1 MKQFIFNMITDTM
14 HITSQVHDLEG
25 IDNIDDIINKISSYN
40 QEHINYYWLGIHSY
54 QPIWNLQ
61 KKLHKL
67 RINKKIGDSVLLLEH
82 KHVYTLGKN
91 ADENHIL
98 PSKPKDTDIIKID
111 RGGDVTYHGPGQLV
125 GYPIIDLHNYK
136 MSISWYMNVLS
147 QSIIDI
153 LKDLNIEAYYKED
166 YVGVWIEDQKVAA
179 FGVRLAK
186 WTTMH
191 GFALNIHTNL
201 DYFESMIP
209 CGIFEYGVTSV
220 QNFINKELKVKDIAN
235 IYPKYFSNHLN
246 KGIA

>member
-1 MKQFIFNMITDTM
+1 MIADT
-14 HITSQVHDLEG
+14 IQSQVHNLEALDH
-25 IDNIDDIINKISSYN
+25 IEDIISKISSHN
-40 QEHINYYWLGIHSY
+40 QEQINCYWLGTHSY

-61 KKLHKL
+61 KRLHKL
-67 RINKKIGDSVLLLEH
+67 RVDKKIGDIVLLLEH

-98 PSKPKDTDIIKID
+98 PSKPNNADIIKID

-147 QSIIDI
+147 QSIIDM
-153 LKDLNIEAYYKED
+153 LKDLNIEAYYKDD
-166 YVGVWIEDQKVAA
+166 YVGVWIEDEKVAA

-191 GFALNIHTNL
+191 GFALNIKPEMKYF
-201 DYFESMIP
+201 DYMIP
-209 CGIFEYGVTSV
+209 CGIFEYGVTSIHDLL
-220 QNFINKELKVKDIAN
+220 QKDIALED
-235 IYPKYFSNHLN
+235 IMKTVASNFERIFLE
-246 KGIA
+246 AS